1 MKIILMGPPGSG
13 KGTQASFLASITQ
26 VNSVSSGDLFRD
38 NLSRDTEL
46 GRLAKTYMDQGKYV
60 PDDVTIGMVMSW
72 IEAPE
77 NREGFVLDGF
87 PRTPQQAEAL
97 DDRLGV
103 IGGVDK
109 VILFNVPEL
118 ELIKRL
124 AGRMLCRKCQTPYHK
139 EFSPPLCPG
148 FCDICDGELFQRED
162 DSEAVVKER
171 LSVYKEETNPVI
183 ERYREFGNLVEIDG
197 SLSIEAVEQS
207 LREALG

>member
-13 KGTQASFLASITQ
+13 KGTQASFLASITE

-46 GRLAKTYMDQGKYV
+46 GRMAKTYMDRGKYV

-77 NREGFVLDGF
+77 NKKGFVLDGF
-87 PRTPQQAEAL
+87 PRTLIQAESL
-97 DDRLGV
+97 DDRLGA

-109 VILFNVPEL
+109 VILFNVPES

-124 AGRMLCRKCQTPYHK
+124 AGRILCRKCQTPYHK
-139 EFSPPLCPG
+139 EFSPPIKQG
-148 FCDICDGELFQRED
+148 
-162 DSEAVVKER
+162 R
-171 LSVYKEETNPVI
+171 L
-183 ERYREFGNLVEIDG
+183 
-197 SLSIEAVEQS
+197 
-207 LREALG
+207 